1 MRLIDADELINWIRQ
16 EPTDGMFTEEIVEA
30 IGEQP
35 TIEACPVVHG
45 RWVSRGPH
53 QGHKCGVCNDYY
65 TDDAINLF
73 YCPRC
78 AAKMVEIEKI
88 DYRRKGMPIGAPYGK
103 TVCKHGR
110 TEYNGNTL

>member
-45 RWVSRGPH
+45 RWEDKPTGRYGKWQSWCSA
-53 QGHKCGVCNDYY
+53 CGKHSGIGGIESNRHR
-65 TDDAINLF
+65 N
-73 YCPRC
+73 YCPNC
-78 AAKMVEIEKI
+78 
-88 DYRRKGMPIGAPYGK
+88 GARMDGEQ
-103 TVCKHGR
+103 HG
-110 TEYNGNTL
+110 